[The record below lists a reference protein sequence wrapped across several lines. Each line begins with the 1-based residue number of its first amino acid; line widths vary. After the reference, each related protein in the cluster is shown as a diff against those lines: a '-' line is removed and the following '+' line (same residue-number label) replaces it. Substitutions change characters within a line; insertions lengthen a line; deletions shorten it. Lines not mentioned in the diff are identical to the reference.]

1 MESLD
6 PILRAAARSSD
17 FKPSLSFFCEI
28 WPAVVPETFV
38 SHSSPCGWDG
48 QTLHVEVSEDWLLE
62 FRHHRRELLVRLRNT
77 LPWDVT
83 SLEFIPTVRA
93 AKARDQVQAPEAPR
107 PEEIPVNLP
116 DLGDE
121 QLNQLAQS
129 IGGFIA
135 RKNRCKDENS

>member
-1 MESLD
+1 MDSLD
-6 PILRAAARSSD
+6 PILRAAARNSD
-17 FKPSLSFFCEI
+17 FEPSLKFFCEI

-77 LPWDVT
+77 LPWDVA

-93 AKARDQVQAPEAPR
+93 ARDRDQPQEAEAPE
-107 PEEIPVNLP
+107 PEEIRVSIP
-116 DLGDE
+116 DLGDD
-121 QLNQLAQS
+121 QLNRLAQS

-135 RKNRCKDENS
+135 RKNRRKDENP